1 LEIIAFRV
9 MDIPVGDALLGRV
22 INPLGEALDDK
33 GVVPS
38 TTRLPIERSAPAMEG
53 NDPAGL

>member
-1 LEIIAFRV
+1 

-33 GVVPS
+33 GVVPF